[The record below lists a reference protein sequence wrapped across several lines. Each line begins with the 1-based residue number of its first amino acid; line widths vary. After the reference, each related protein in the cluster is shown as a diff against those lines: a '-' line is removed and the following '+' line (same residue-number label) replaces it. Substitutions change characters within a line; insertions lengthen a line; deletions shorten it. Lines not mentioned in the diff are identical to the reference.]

1 MKTHD
6 ESMAELLAQDAQLE
20 NACRIIE
27 GFLDRF
33 EAPTCIE
40 QQEVVSQA
48 LAWLRNYAETLT
60 AQVISQQ
67 NQNDTQNYTD

>member
-1 MKTHD
+1 MNTY
-6 ESMAELLAQDAQLE
+6 AEHEAAK
-20 NACRIIE
+20 IIN

-48 LAWLRNYAETLT
+48 EAWLRNYHKTTGQFRTFA
-60 AQVISQQ
+60 AKAISQNN
-67 NQNDTQNYTD
+67 NQNTH